1 MTNLEADRASF
12 EAKDTQV
19 LSVSVD
25 SVFSHKAFAEKMGGI
40 NFPMLSDFFPHG
52 AVCTL
57 YDCLR
62 PAGFPKRAV
71 FIIDKQGVIRFRK
84 EYEKGIPDN
93 KELLAEVDKIN
104 KS

>member
-1 MTNLEADRASF
+1 M
-12 EAKDTQV
+12 

-40 NFPMLSDFFPHG
+40 NFPMLSDFYPHG
-52 AVCTL
+52 ATCAL

-62 PAGFPKRAV
+62 PEGYPKRV
-71 FIIDKQGVIRFRK
+71 VVIVDKQGVIRYRK

-93 KELLAEVDKIN
+93 KELLAELDKI
-104 KS
+104 K

>member
-1 MTNLEADRASF
+1 
-12 EAKDTQV
+12 V

-25 SVFSHKAFAEKMGGI
+25 SVFSHKAFAEKIGGI
-40 NFPMLSDFFPHG
+40 SYPMLSDFYPHG
-52 AVCTL
+52 TVCTQ

-62 PAGFPKRAV
+62 PQGFPKRAV

-93 KELLAEVDKIN
+93 KELLAELDKI
-104 KS
+104 SRG